1 MVKNN
6 NSILLESV
14 LKALHN
20 VVSRYTSNLIANE
33 TIRAAITTLKTKYDF
48 LKYINVREANN
59 ILKNDFTFT
68 FSSEINKISYEKIGK
83 IIEAL
88 VRMVYNDIGK
98 EIGLNFITDLKEK
111 IDEQIIKKIKNFNID
126 FDQIQIE
133 QQYAYHRQKQK
144 KQIQKMASTGI
155 LNIKK
160 PDNLIGYTW
169 NNVSFWRHEPG
180 KKYCTLYNKEG
191 KIIDRLNLDQILKNH
206 VEKLSEYIDLDQ
218 IQIKQDI
225 KLNEKELKLL
235 KMMLK
240 HEMNTE
246 TAQHILNISHNE
258 LNNIIIKLSE
268 MEMIHFLNYETIE
281 ITETGVEFL
290 NKIEN

>member
-1 MVKNN
+1 MEKNN

-20 VVSRYTSNLIANE
+20 VVSSYTSNLIANE
-33 TIRAAITTLKTKYDF
+33 TIIAATTRLEIKYDF
-48 LKYINVREANN
+48 LKYININETNN
-59 ILKNDFTFT
+59 ILKNDFIIT
-68 FSSEINKISYEKIGK
+68 FSQEINTICYEKISK

-88 VRMVYNDIGK
+88 VRMVYNDIGN
-98 EIGLNFITDLKEK
+98 EIGLNFITELKEN
-111 IDEQIIKKIKNFNID
+111 IGVQNIKNFNID

-133 QQYAYHRQKQK
+133 QQYALHRQKRK
-144 KQIQKMASTGI
+144 KQIQKMAGTGI

-169 NNVSFWRHEPG
+169 NDVSFWRHEPG
-180 KKYCTLYNKEG
+180 KKYCTLHDKKG

-206 VEKLSEYIDLDQ
+206 IEKISEYIDLDR
-218 IQIKQDI
+218 IQIKQET

-258 LNNIIIKLSE
+258 LNNMIIKLSE

>member
-1 MVKNN
+1 MEKNN

-14 LKALHN
+14 LKALHD
-20 VVSRYTSNLIANE
+20 VVSCYTSNLIANE
-33 TIRAAITTLKTKYDF
+33 TIGTSITILENKYDF
-48 LKYINVREANN
+48 LKYINIKETNN
-59 ILKNDFTFT
+59 ILKNDFTVAI
-68 FSSEINKISYEKIGK
+68 SPEINTICYEKVGK

-88 VRMVYNDIGK
+88 VRMVYNDMGN
-98 EIGLNFITDLKEK
+98 EISLNFITEFKEK
-111 IDEQIIKKIKNFNID
+111 IGDQIIKNIKNYNID

-133 QQYAYHRQKQK
+133 QQYAFHRQKRK
-144 KQIQKMASTGI
+144 KQIQKMASTGM

-169 NNVSFWRHEPG
+169 NDVSFWRHEPG
-180 KKYCTLYNKEG
+180 KKYCTLHDKEG

-206 VEKLSEYIDLDQ
+206 VEKLSEYIDLDRS
-218 IQIKQDI
+218 QIKQET

-258 LNNIIIKLSE
+258 LNNMIIKLSE

>member
-14 LKALHN
+14 LKALYN

-33 TIRAAITTLKTKYDF
+33 TIRAAITTLETKYDF
-48 LKYINVREANN
+48 LKYINVKEANN
-59 ILKNDFTFT
+59 ILKNDFTVT
-68 FSSEINKISYEKIGK
+68 FSSEINTINYEKIGK

-88 VRMVYNDIGK
+88 VRMVYNDIGN

-111 IDEQIIKKIKNFNID
+111 IDEQTIKKIKNINID

-144 KQIQKMASTGI
+144 KQIQKMASSGI

-180 KKYCTLYNKEG
+180 KKYCTLYDKEG

-218 IQIKQDI
+218 SQIKQEI
-225 KLNEKELKLL
+225 KLNEKELKML

-240 HEMNTE
+240 HDLNTE
-246 TAQHILNISHNE
+246 TAQHILNISQCE
-258 LNNIIIKLSE
+258 LSNIIIKLSE

>member
-48 LKYINVREANN
+48 LKYINVKEANN

>member
-20 VVSRYTSNLIANE
+20 VVSRYTSNLIASE
-33 TIRAAITTLKTKYDF
+33 SIRAALTTLETKYDF
-48 LKYINVREANN
+48 LKYINVKEANN
-59 ILKNDFTFT
+59 ISKNDFTVT
-68 FSSEINKISYEKIGK
+68 FSPEINTINYEKIGK
-83 IIEAL
+83 IIEVL
-88 VRMVYNDIGK
+88 VRMVYNDMGN
-98 EIGLNFITDLKEK
+98 EIGLNFITELKEK
-111 IDEQIIKKIKNFNID
+111 IGEQIIKNIENFNID

-133 QQYAYHRQKQK
+133 QQYTYHRQKQK
-144 KQIQKMASTGI
+144 KQIKNMASNVM

-180 KKYCTLYNKEG
+180 KKYCTLHDKEG
-191 KIIDRLNLDQILKNH
+191 KMIDRLNLDQILKNH

-218 IQIKQDI
+218 SQIKQEI
-225 KLNEKELKLL
+225 KINEKELKLL

-246 TAQHILNISHNE
+246 TAQHILNVSHNE

-281 ITETGVEFL
+281 ITEIGIEFL